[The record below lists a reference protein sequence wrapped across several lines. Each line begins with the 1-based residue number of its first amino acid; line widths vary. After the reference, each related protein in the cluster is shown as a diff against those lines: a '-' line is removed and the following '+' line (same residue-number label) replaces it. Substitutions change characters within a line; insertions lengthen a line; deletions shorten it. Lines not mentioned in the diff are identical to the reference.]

1 MNATVCST
9 MAYAIGRTN
18 KFGRAALASL
28 CAALACASAP
38 LAAQTG
44 EAYCGPTVP
53 AGFDQLPA
61 HARSGLYV
69 NSTYGYSLT
78 IPAGLT
84 AYTDQSGPE
93 RDLFMLLSQS
103 PRATLTASALY
114 DIFYDITAPGVHRR
128 DINAIR
134 LHDALLDDRAEDTT
148 LAKIAGGRYV
158 MLVQCHGEAAPL
170 VHDELIVLR
179 NREIYRLDLQSSP
192 ERYQTDRRVLDAIAH
207 SWRWTSIS
215 AH

>member
-1 MNATVCST
+1 
-9 MAYAIGRTN
+9 MAYAIGPTN
-18 KFGRAALASL
+18 KFARAAAVGV
-28 CAALACASAP
+28 CAALCFASGAA
-38 LAAQTG
+38 AAQTG

-53 AGFDQLPA
+53 AGFEQSAA
-61 HARSGLYV
+61 HARTGHYV

-93 RDLFMLLSQS
+93 RDLFMMLSQS

-134 LHDALLDDRAEDTT
+134 LHDALLNDRAEDTA
-148 LAKIAGGRYV
+148 LADVAGGRYV
-158 MLVQCHGEAAPL
+158 MLVQCHGEAGPM

-192 ERYQTDRRVLDAIAH
+192 ERYEADRRVLDAIAR
-207 SWRWTSIS
+207 SWRWTRIS
-215 AH
+215 PH